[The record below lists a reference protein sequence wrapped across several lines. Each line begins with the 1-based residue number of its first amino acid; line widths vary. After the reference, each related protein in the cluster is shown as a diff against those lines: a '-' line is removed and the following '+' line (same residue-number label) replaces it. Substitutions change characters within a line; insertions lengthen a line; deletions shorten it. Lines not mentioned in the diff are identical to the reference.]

1 MHLIHPSAPEFG
13 MARYSWGLLAGAL
26 LVAAPLLAPAA
37 TAQQAQAPKIGF
49 IDSRVVL
56 RETPGYA
63 QAESLFTRDVESYRV
78 EVQKLQASLDS
89 AAQDFERSSLVLSP
103 TARDTRRKELE
114 QQQGQLE
121 RRASELQQRAA
132 ARERELL
139 SPLQQ
144 RVNAAIESLR
154 AGGSYM
160 AIFDVS
166 APGAGILAIDKS
178 LDLTQRVIELVKTAS
193 R

>member
-1 MHLIHPSAPEFG
+1 
-13 MARYSWGLLAGAL
+13 MARFSWGLTAGLLLAL
-26 LVAAPLLAPAA
+26 APVLAPAA
-37 TAQQAQAPKIGF
+37 AAQQGPAPKIGF

-63 QAESLFTRDVESYRV
+63 QAESLFARDVEGYRV
-78 EVQKLQASLDS
+78 EVQRLQASLDS

-114 QQQGQLE
+114 TQQTQLE
-121 RRASELQQRAA
+121 RRAAELQQRAA

-144 RVNAAIESLR
+144 RVNAAIESVR

-160 AIFDVS
+160 AILDVG

-178 LDLTQRVIELVKTAS
+178 LDLTQRVIELVKAAGG
-193 R
+193 

>member
-1 MHLIHPSAPEFG
+1 
-13 MARYSWGLLAGAL
+13 MARFSRGLVIGAL
-26 LVAAPLLAPAA
+26 LATAPALAPSAG
-37 TAQQAQAPKIGF
+37 AQQGQGARIAF
-49 IDSRVVL
+49 LDSRVVL

-63 QAESLFTRDVESYRV
+63 QAESLFTRDVEGYRL
-78 EVQKLQASLDS
+78 EVQRLQATLDS
-89 AAQDFERSSLVLSP
+89 AAQDFERSSLILSP

-114 QQQGQLE
+114 QQQTQME
-121 RRASELQQRAA
+121 RRAAELQQRAA

-139 SPLQQ
+139 SPIQQ

-154 AGGSYM
+154 AGGGYM

-178 LDLTQRVIELVKTAS
+178 LDLTQRVIEHVKAAGG
-193 R
+193 

>member
-1 MHLIHPSAPEFG
+1 MVRF
-13 MARYSWGLLAGAL
+13 SWGLAAGMA
-26 LVAAPLLAPAA
+26 LVAAPFLALPAA
-37 TAQQAQAPKIGF
+37 AQQGQAARIGF
-49 IDSRVVL
+49 LDSRVVL

-63 QAESLFTRDVESYRV
+63 QAESLFTRDVESYRL
-78 EVQKLQASLDS
+78 EVQKLQATLDS

-103 TARDTRRKELE
+103 TARDARRKELE
-114 QQQGQLE
+114 QQQTQLE
-121 RRASELQQRAA
+121 RRAAELQQRAA

-154 AGGSYM
+154 AGGGYM

-178 LDLTQRVIELVKTAS
+178 LDLTQRVIEHVKAAGN
-193 R
+193 

>member
-1 MHLIHPSAPEFG
+1 
-13 MARYSWGLLAGAL
+13 MARFSWGLVAGAL
-26 LVAAPLLAPAA
+26 LAAAPLTAPAA
-37 TAQQAQAPKIGF
+37 QAQQGQAPKIGF
-49 IDSRVVL
+49 VDSRVVL

-63 QAESLFTRDVESYRV
+63 QAESLYTRDFEGYRV

-103 TARDTRRKELE
+103 SARDARRKELQD
-114 QQQGQLE
+114 QQAQLE
-121 RRASELQQRAA
+121 RRAAELQQRAA

-144 RVNAAIESLR
+144 RVTAAIEMIRS
-154 AGGSYM
+154 GGGYM
-160 AIFDVS
+160 AIFDVG

-178 LDLTQRVIELVKTAS
+178 LDLTQRVIEQVKSAS